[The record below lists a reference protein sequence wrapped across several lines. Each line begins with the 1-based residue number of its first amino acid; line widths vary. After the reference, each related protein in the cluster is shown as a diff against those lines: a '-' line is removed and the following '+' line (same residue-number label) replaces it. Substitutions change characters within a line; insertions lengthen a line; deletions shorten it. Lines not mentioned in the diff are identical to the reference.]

1 MIREASLARNGSATR
16 LKILDVASGMLSSES
31 VGNVNLDKISQ
42 LAGLTKKS
50 IYYHF
55 PSKDHLLTAAVDYL
69 RPTYLEQY
77 RVWAERAGENAQM
90 HDRVLMI
97 LKGLSQAA
105 EDPHWKGCC
114 FVRVAAE
121 LGSLPGHPARKMVA
135 RAIREMETWFEV
147 ELAAE
152 GCTNPLGVAR
162 LLVILLNGVVVTL
175 LVHRNGPYGSEA
187 IELLDTILPAKH

>member
-1 MIREASLARNGSATR
+1 
-16 LKILDVASGMLSSES
+16 MLSNES

-55 PSKDHLLTAAVDYL
+55 PSKDHLLTAAVDHL

-135 RAIREMETWFEV
+135 RAIREMETWFEL

-152 GCTNPLGVAR
+152 GCNNPLGIAR

-175 LVHRNGPYGSEA
+175 LVHRNGPYSSEA

>member
-1 MIREASLARNGSATR
+1 
-16 LKILDVASGMLSSES
+16 
-31 VGNVNLDKISQ
+31 
-42 LAGLTKKS
+42 
-50 IYYHF
+50 
-55 PSKDHLLTAAVDYL
+55 
-69 RPTYLEQY
+69 
-77 RVWAERAGENAQM
+77 M

-135 RAIREMETWFEV
+135 RAIREMESWFEV
-147 ELAAE
+147 ELAAKDE
-152 GCTNPLGVAR
+152 TSDRIAR

-175 LVHRNGPYGSEA
+175 WCTAKGLTGPRQSIA
-187 IELLDTILPAKH
+187 RHHPAAKH